1 MIDKLKKAGE
11 LKIQFTMNVNNVSS
25 KYNDDKQ
32 YILKVIIQ
40 KQIKLLKK
48 LFQSLLTR
56 YQLGLETS
64 LKGIDFFF
72 DSIDRLHYEVIE

>member
-25 KYNDDKQ
+25 KCNDDKQ

-40 KQIKLLKK
+40 KQIELLKK

-64 LKGIDFFF
+64 MKGIDFFF
-72 DSIDRLHYEVIE
+72 DSIDRLHCEVIE

>member
-64 LKGIDFFF
+64 LKGINFFF